1 MRSET
6 EAMVILSYTSNGN
19 SPQNFDIEPISSS
32 TAAAIKS
39 FKFEIYMRFIFYDD
53 NPNAAAWKDSPTEN
67 ITKNSSYRRA
77 SSQWL

>member
-39 FKFEIYMRFIFYDD
+39 FKFEIYMRFIFYD
-53 NPNAAAWKDSPTEN
+53 ATQMLLLGKIVRLKT
-67 ITKNSSYRRA
+67 
-77 SSQWL
+77 